1 VIAAAEFE
9 QMLAD
14 VDAVIHKQPS
24 PEVQRL
30 VDEHIRTRQEALAI
44 AGRQLAH
51 LRAPTTMGLF
61 LPEVPTDLELAVRGA
76 VQNYAA
82 DHPEVFTDD

>member
-1 VIAAAEFE
+1 
-9 QMLAD
+9 MPTP
-14 VDAVIHKQPS
+14 DAV
-24 PEVQRL
+24 ERL

-51 LRAPTTMGLF
+51 IRADTRTLF
-61 LPEVPTDLELAVRGA
+61 LPEVPYDLELAIRGA